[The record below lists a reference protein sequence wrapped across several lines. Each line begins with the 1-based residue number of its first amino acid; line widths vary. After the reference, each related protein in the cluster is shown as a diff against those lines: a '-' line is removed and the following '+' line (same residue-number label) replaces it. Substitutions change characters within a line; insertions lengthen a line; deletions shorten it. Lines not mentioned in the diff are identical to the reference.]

1 MNGNIIFDTNI
12 VIYLSKKLLA
22 SEEVFAENMTYS
34 ISIISKM
41 ELLGYAFK
49 NRLEEMYIIELINSL
64 NIVSLDDII
73 VDTTIAIR
81 RANKIKLPDAI
92 IYATAC
98 VMNGKLFTNNIA
110 DFDKINGNI
119 ELFNPL
125 NLLNAFLVIL
135 NYNKFYF

>member
-12 VIYLSKKLLA
+12 FIYLSKKILA
-22 SEEVFAENMTYS
+22 PEEVFAENMTYS

-64 NIVSLDDII
+64 NIVPLDDII

-92 IYATAC
+92 IYATAY
-98 VMNGKLFTNNIA
+98 VMSGKLFTNNIA
-110 DFDKINGNI
+110 DFDKINGNV

-125 NLLNAFLVIL
+125 NL
-135 NYNKFYF
+135 

>member
-34 ISIISKM
+34 ISVISKM

-64 NIVSLDDII
+64 NIVPLDDII

-92 IYATAC
+92 IYATAY

-110 DFDKINGNI
+110 DFDKINDNV

-125 NLLNAFLVIL
+125 NL
-135 NYNKFYF
+135 

>member
-12 VIYLSKKLLA
+12 VIYLSKKLLTP
-22 SEEVFAENMTYS
+22 EEVFAENMTYS

-64 NIVSLDDII
+64 NIIPLDDII
-73 VDTTIAIR
+73 VDTTITIR
-81 RANKIKLPDAI
+81 KANKIKLPDAI
-92 IYATAC
+92 IYATAY

-110 DFDKINGNI
+110 DFDKINDNV

-125 NLLNAFLVIL
+125 NL
-135 NYNKFYF
+135 